1 MYGVKRNK
9 DTLFNTYLLLMTIF
23 LLEIDSEFIVV
34 LDIVTTRNNYIL
46 MYMEGILVFHVIE
59 FFILR
64 MDSDKLL

>member
-1 MYGVKRNK
+1 MYGVKRNN
-9 DTLFNTYLLLMTIF
+9 DTLFNRYLLLMTIF